1 MRAFAFLG
9 EGKAGF
15 IDAPRPRAT
24 GVDAVVRPLIVS
36 PCTSDV
42 HNVQIN
48 AVAPRRIL
56 GHEGIGEIVEVG
68 ELVTQFRV
76 GDKVAIPAT
85 TPDWRSLPA
94 QMGVPQ
100 HGHGLLTGNLLS
112 NSEDGL
118 FAEYALIRDADA
130 NLAPLPPDID
140 PVAAVL
146 AGDMVN
152 TGCYGA
158 ELADIQLGDTVVVLG
173 IGPVGLMS
181 VAAAKLRGAGRI
193 IAIGSRPCCIQAARD
208 YGATDIVNYKE
219 GDILRQVRELTHK
232 EGADRCICAG
242 GDENALNQAV
252 SMVRWGGTVGN
263 VNYFPTYGDL
273 AINSVRWG
281 FGMGNKT
288 IRGGQCPG
296 GRWRMEQLL
305 NLIRYRRLDPLPL
318 VTHTFQGM
326 DAIADAFQ
334 LMADKPPQ
342 LIKTM
347 VHM

>member
-1 MRAFAFLG
+1 MKAFAHLG
-9 EGKAGF
+9 QGKAGW
-15 IDAPRPRAT
+15 IDAPEPHAR
-24 GVDAVVRPLIVS
+24 GDDAIVRPLIVS

-42 HNVQIN
+42 HNVAIGCI
-48 AVAPRRIL
+48 APRRIL
-56 GHEGIGEIVEVG
+56 GHEGIGEIVEIG
-68 ELVTQFRV
+68 ERVTQFRV

-85 TPDWRSLPA
+85 TPDWRAIPA
-94 QMGVPQ
+94 QQGFPQ
-100 HGHGLLTGNLLS
+100 HCQGLLTGNLLS

-130 NLAPLPPDID
+130 NLAPLPRDVD

-146 AGDMVN
+146 AGDMLN

-173 IGPVGLMS
+173 IGPVGLMA
-181 VAAAKLRGAGRI
+181 VAAAKQRGAGRI
-193 IAIGSRPCCIQAARD
+193 IAIGSRTSCIQAALD

-219 GDILRQVRELTHK
+219 GDILRQVRELTK
-232 EGADRCICAG
+232 KQGADRCICAG

-263 VNYFPTYGDL
+263 VNYFATYGDL
-273 AINSVRWG
+273 PVNSVRWG

-296 GRWRMEQLL
+296 GRWRMEQML
-305 NLIRYRRLDPLPL
+305 NLIRYRRIDPLPL
-318 VTHTFQGM
+318 VTHVFHGL
-326 DAIADAFQ
+326 DAIPEAFR
-334 LMADKPPQ
+334 LMEEKPGQ

-347 VHM
+347 VHI